1 MALLTIQRR
10 NRLLKQPVRARGGEL
25 MASAKAAKA
34 EPVAKFRY
42 AFVGSGEE
50 FKRLLADLAGWGA
63 DVSSEGSGRRWTVT
77 IGFVDND
84 SAKLPVFLHKIAR
97 NHGLDK
103 RLTFLGRS

>member
-1 MALLTIQRR
+1 MTS
-10 NRLLKQPVRARGGEL
+10 P
-25 MASAKAAKA
+25 KAI
-34 EPVAKFRY
+34 PVAKFRY

-63 DVSSEGSGRRWTVT
+63 HVSSEGSGRRWTLT
-77 IGFVDND
+77 IGFVDHD
-84 SAKLPVFLHKIAR
+84 PPQPPVFLHKIAL